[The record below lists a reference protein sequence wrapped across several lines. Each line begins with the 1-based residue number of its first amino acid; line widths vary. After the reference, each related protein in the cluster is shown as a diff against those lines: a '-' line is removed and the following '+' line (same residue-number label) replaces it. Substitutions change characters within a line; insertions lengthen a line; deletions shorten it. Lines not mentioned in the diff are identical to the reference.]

1 MQKTEIATET
11 GWLEKSVDR
20 NSNTNDETP
29 AESEFVPKRDED
41 IPASVEALVTLDN
54 DMLLD
59 ASDRVAP
66 STIGLEKP
74 MWRHPFPRALL
85 VLFGVGVLGIVI
97 SQLTQGN
104 YPSAETAPP
113 SSVPTPTPTSSPRV
127 VGSENGEL
135 QSRLATVRLNMK
147 LQNIKE
153 KRVASNKA
161 TLSKPVTNKPKLD
174 RAPQP
179 STVTTTEPRQVV
191 IYRTA
196 PTKSNLSPQVQ
207 PQRTWEKQQSKLAEP
222 KQAIDPQKEWL
233 AAANIGSY
241 GQISSNS
248 NITSADSETSS
259 LATANAYETQSAR
272 ESNISEPSGGI
283 GLAPERVR
291 NSRSNKVPSSSSHVA
306 GNNNIVGE
314 DNKGEGTLFLSTSPS
329 NKLVSNRTTYSQQ
342 ADVQPSTINNSTT
355 FFGPTDQGLKK
366 AHSLV
371 VGTKAKARL
380 QTPIAWSDEV
390 RNPNQNFLVEL
401 SEPLKGS
408 DGEVSIPKG
417 AYLVARVS
425 DFDPGGIIQMSAVS
439 YLSTLR
445 DRTIERPLPQG
456 AILILGKGGKPL
468 QAKLTRNNHSF
479 GNIGTVLLSGADA
492 ATSLVN
498 QATSQSY
505 LGKGGSFS
513 TTTTNPNPNYSAGFG
528 QGVANELLQQIQERN
543 QRARQQSESQPNV
556 YILAQNTKVQVFVN
570 SSVSLQPE

>member
-20 NSNTNDETP
+20 NVNTNDETP
-29 AESEFVPKRDED
+29 AEAEFVPKIEED
-41 IPASVEALVTLDN
+41 IPASVEALVTSDN

-85 VLFGVGVLGIVI
+85 VLFGVGALGIVI

-104 YPSAETAPP
+104 YPSAEKAPP
-113 SSVPTPTPTSSPRV
+113 SVAPTPTPTNSPSV
-127 VGSENGEL
+127 AGSENGEL

-161 TLSKPVTNKPKLD
+161 TLSKPVTNKPKLTH
-174 RAPQP
+174 APQP

-196 PTKSNLSPQVQ
+196 PTKSNPRPQVQ

-222 KQAIDPQKEWL
+222 KQAIDPHKEWL

-248 NITSADSETSS
+248 NTQLADSETSS
-259 LATANAYETQSAR
+259 LATANANETQFA
-272 ESNISEPSGGI
+272 SGGI
-283 GLAPERVR
+283 GLAPERLR

-314 DNKGEGTLFLSTSPS
+314 DNKGEGTLFLNTSPS
-329 NKLVSNRTTYSQQ
+329 NFLASNRTSENQTTDPQQ
-342 ADVQPSTINNSTT
+342 ADVQPSNSTT
-355 FFGPTDQGLKK
+355 DLEPTELSLKK

-390 RNPNQNFLVEL
+390 RNPNQNFLVKL

-408 DGEVSIPKG
+408 DGEVSLPKG

-425 DFDPGGIIQMSAVS
+425 TAEASGIIQMSAVS
-439 YLSTLR
+439 YLSTVGE
-445 DRTIERPLPQG
+445 RTISLPLPQG
-456 AILILGKGGKPL
+456 AILILGKNGQPL
-468 QAKLTRNNHSF
+468 QAKLTRNHS
-479 GNIGTVLLSGADA
+479 GTNVVTVLLSGADA

-505 LGKGGSFS
+505 LGNGGSFS
-513 TTTTNPNPNYSAGFG
+513 TTTTSPNPNYVAGFG
-528 QGVANELLQQIQERN
+528 QGVASELLQQIQQRN
-543 QRARQQSESQPNV
+543 QRAQQQSESQPNV
-556 YILAQNTKVQVFVN
+556 YILPQNTKVQVFVN
-570 SSVSLQPE
+570 DSVSLQSE

>member
-29 AESEFVPKRDED
+29 AESEFVPKIEED
-41 IPASVEALVTLDN
+41 IPASVEALVTSDN

-85 VLFGVGVLGIVI
+85 VLFGVGALGIVI

-104 YPSAETAPP
+104 YPSAEKAPP
-113 SSVPTPTPTSSPRV
+113 SVASTPTPTNSPSV
-127 VGSENGEL
+127 AGSENGEL

-153 KRVASNKA
+153 KRVAANKA
-161 TLSKPVTNKPKLD
+161 TLSKPATNKPKLTH
-174 RAPQP
+174 APQP

-207 PQRTWEKQQSKLAEP
+207 PQRTWGKQQSKLAEP

-283 GLAPERVR
+283 GLAPERL
-291 NSRSNKVPSSSSHVA
+291 SH
-306 GNNNIVGE
+306 
-314 DNKGEGTLFLSTSPS
+314 
-329 NKLVSNRTTYSQQ
+329 KLASNRTSENQTTAPQQ
-342 ADVQPSTINNSTT
+342 ADVQPSNFTT
-355 FFGPTDQGLKK
+355 DLEPTELSLKK

-408 DGEVSIPKG
+408 DGEVLIPKG

-425 DFDPGGIIQMSAVS
+425 AAGAGGIIQMSAVS
-439 YLSTLR
+439 YLSTR
-445 DRTIERPLPQG
+445 NERTIERPLPQG
-456 AILILGKGGKPL
+456 AILILGKNGQPL
-468 QAKLTRNNHSF
+468 QAKLTGNHR
-479 GNIGTVLLSGADA
+479 GTNVVTVLLSGADA

-505 LGKGGSFS
+505 LGNGGSFS
-513 TTTTNPNPNYSAGFG
+513 TTTTSHNPNYVAGFG
-528 QGVANELLQQIQERN
+528 QGVASELMQQIQQRN
-543 QRARQQSESQPNV
+543 QHARQQSESQPNV

-570 SSVSLQPE
+570 SSVSLPGR

>member
-20 NSNTNDETP
+20 NVSTNDETET
-29 AESEFVPKRDED
+29 ESEFVPKIEED
-41 IPASVEALVTLDN
+41 IPASVEALVTPDN

-85 VLFGVGVLGIVI
+85 VLVGVGALGIVI

-104 YPSAETAPP
+104 YPSAEKAPP
-113 SSVPTPTPTSSPRV
+113 SVASTPTPTNSPSV
-127 VGSENGEL
+127 AGSENGEL

-153 KRVASNKA
+153 QRVASNKA
-161 TLSKPVTNKPKLD
+161 AVSKPVTNKPKLTH
-174 RAPQP
+174 APQP

-196 PTKSNLSPQVQ
+196 PTKSNPRPQVQ
-207 PQRTWEKQQSKLAEP
+207 PQRIWGKQQSKSEP
-222 KQAIDPQKEWL
+222 KQAIDPHKEWL

-248 NITSADSETSS
+248 NTQLADSETSS
-259 LATANAYETQSAR
+259 LATANANETQSA
-272 ESNISEPSGGI
+272 SGGI

-291 NSRSNKVPSSSSHVA
+291 NSRSNKVPSPSSHVA

-329 NKLVSNRTTYSQQ
+329 NKLVSNRTSENQTTVPQQ
-342 ADVQPSTINNSTT
+342 ADLQPNNSTIDLE
-355 FFGPTDQGLKK
+355 PTELGLKK
-366 AHSLV
+366 GHSLV

-408 DGEVSIPKG
+408 DGEVLIPIG
-417 AYLVARVS
+417 AYLVAQVS
-425 DFDPGGIIQMSAVS
+425 AAQPGGIIQMSAVS
-439 YLSTLR
+439 YLSTR
-445 DRTIERPLPQG
+445 NDHTIERPLPQG
-456 AILILGKGGKPL
+456 AILILGKNGQPL
-468 QAKLTRNNHSF
+468 QAKVTRNYSGTNVV
-479 GNIGTVLLSGADA
+479 TVLLSGASA

-505 LGKGGSFS
+505 LGNGGSFS
-513 TTTTNPNPNYSAGFG
+513 TTTTSPNPNYVAGFG

-543 QRARQQSESQPNV
+543 QRARQQSESQPN
-556 YILAQNTKVQVFVN
+556 YILPQNTKVQVFVN
-570 SSVSLQPE
+570 DSVSLP

>member
-20 NSNTNDETP
+20 NGNTDVDTE
-29 AESEFVPKRDED
+29 AEPEFEPKIDED
-41 IPASVEALVTLDN
+41 ILASVEALVTPDN

-85 VLFGVGVLGIVI
+85 VLFGVGALGIVI

-104 YPSAETAPP
+104 YPSAEKAPP
-113 SSVPTPTPTSSPRV
+113 SSVPTPTPTSSPSV

-196 PTKSNLSPQVQ
+196 PTKSNPPQVQ
-207 PQRTWEKQQSKLAEP
+207 PQRTWGKQQSKSEP

-241 GQISSNS
+241 GQVSSNS
-248 NITSADSETSS
+248 NTTSADSETSVET
-259 LATANAYETQSAR
+259 TANVDETQSASG
-272 ESNISEPSGGI
+272 SNISEPSGGI
-283 GLAPERVR
+283 GLAPERFR
-291 NSRSNKVPSSSSHVA
+291 
-306 GNNNIVGE
+306 
-314 DNKGEGTLFLSTSPS
+314 
-329 NKLVSNRTTYSQQ
+329 NKLASNRTTYPQQ
-342 ADVQPSTINNSTT
+342 ADVQPGTVNNKTT
-355 FFGPTDQGLKK
+355 FFGPTEQGLKK

-371 VGTKAKARL
+371 IGTKAKARL
-380 QTPIAWSDEV
+380 QTPIAWSGEV
-390 RNPNQNFLVEL
+390 RNLNQNFLVEL

-408 DGEVSIPKG
+408 DGSVLIPIG

-425 DFDPGGIIQMSAVS
+425 NFDPGGIIQMSAVS

-456 AILILGKGGKPL
+456 AILILGKGGRPL
-468 QAKLTRNNHSF
+468 QAKLTRNNHT
-479 GNIGTVLLSGADA
+479 GTNIGTVLLSGADA

-505 LGKGGSFS
+505 LGNGGSFS
-513 TTTTNPNPNYSAGFG
+513 TTTTSPNPNYVARFG
-528 QGVANELLQQIQERN
+528 QGVASELLQQIQERN

-570 SSVSLQPE
+570 DSVSLQSE

>member
-20 NSNTNDETP
+20 NVSTNDETET
-29 AESEFVPKRDED
+29 ESEFVPKIEED
-41 IPASVEALVTLDN
+41 IPASVEALVTPDN

-85 VLFGVGVLGIVI
+85 VLFGVGALGIVI

-104 YPSAETAPP
+104 YPSAEKAPP
-113 SSVPTPTPTSSPRV
+113 SVASTPTPTNSPSV
-127 VGSENGEL
+127 AGSENGEL

-153 KRVASNKA
+153 QRVASNKA
-161 TLSKPVTNKPKLD
+161 AVSKPVTNKPKLTH
-174 RAPQP
+174 APQP

-196 PTKSNLSPQVQ
+196 PTKSNPRPQVQ
-207 PQRTWEKQQSKLAEP
+207 PQRIWGKQQSKSEP
-222 KQAIDPQKEWL
+222 KQAIDPHKEWL

-248 NITSADSETSS
+248 NTQLADSETSS
-259 LATANAYETQSAR
+259 LATANANETQSA
-272 ESNISEPSGGI
+272 SGGI

-291 NSRSNKVPSSSSHVA
+291 NSRSNKVPSPSSHVA

-329 NKLVSNRTTYSQQ
+329 NKLVSNRTSENQTTVPQQ
-342 ADVQPSTINNSTT
+342 ADLQPNNSTIDLE
-355 FFGPTDQGLKK
+355 PTELGLKK
-366 AHSLV
+366 GHSLV

-408 DGEVSIPKG
+408 DGEVLIPIG
-417 AYLVARVS
+417 AYLVAQVS
-425 DFDPGGIIQMSAVS
+425 AAQPGGIIQMSAVS
-439 YLSTLR
+439 YLSTR
-445 DRTIERPLPQG
+445 NDHTIERPLPQG
-456 AILILGKGGKPL
+456 AILILGKNGQPL
-468 QAKLTRNNHSF
+468 QAKVTRNYSGTNVV
-479 GNIGTVLLSGADA
+479 TVLLSGASA

-505 LGKGGSFS
+505 LGNGGSFS
-513 TTTTNPNPNYSAGFG
+513 TTTTSPNPNYVAGFG

-543 QRARQQSESQPNV
+543 QRARQQSESQPN
-556 YILAQNTKVQVFVN
+556 YILPQNTKVQVFVN
-570 SSVSLQPE
+570 DSVSLP

>member
-41 IPASVEALVTLDN
+41 IPASVEALVTPDN

-85 VLFGVGVLGIVI
+85 VLFGVGALGIVI

-104 YPSAETAPP
+104 YPSAEKAPP
-113 SSVPTPTPTSSPRV
+113 SSVPIPTPTSSPSV
-127 VGSENGEL
+127 AGSENGEL

-207 PQRTWEKQQSKLAEP
+207 PQRTWVQQQLKPEP
-222 KQAIDPQKEWL
+222 KQTIDPQKEWL

-248 NITSADSETSS
+248 NTQLADSETSS
-259 LATANAYETQSAR
+259 LATANVDGEVLRNKIQSDSSHIARNNNATRGDNKGSGILLTREFQETQSA
-272 ESNISEPSGGI
+272 SGGI
-283 GLAPERVR
+283 GLAPERL
-291 NSRSNKVPSSSSHVA
+291 SH
-306 GNNNIVGE
+306 
-314 DNKGEGTLFLSTSPS
+314 
-329 NKLVSNRTTYSQQ
+329 KLASNRTSENRTTAPQQ
-342 ADVQPSTINNSTT
+342 ADVQPSNSTT
-355 FFGPTDQGLKK
+355 HLEPTELSLKK

-390 RNPNQNFLVEL
+390 QNPNQNFLVQL

-408 DGEVSIPKG
+408 DGKVSIPTG

-425 DFDPGGIIQMSAVS
+425 AAGASGIILLSAVS
-439 YLSTLR
+439 YLSTR
-445 DRTIERPLPQG
+445 NERTLERPLPQG
-456 AILILGKGGKPL
+456 AILILGKNGQPL
-468 QAKLTRNNHSF
+468 QAKLTRNHHSGSNF
-479 GNIGTVLLSGADA
+479 VTVLLSGADA

-505 LGKGGSFS
+505 LGNGGSFS
-513 TTTTNPNPNYSAGFG
+513 TTTTSPNPNYVAGFG

-570 SSVSLQPE
+570 DSVSLQSE

>member
-29 AESEFVPKRDED
+29 AESEFVPKIEED
-41 IPASVEALVTLDN
+41 IPASVEALVTSDN

-85 VLFGVGVLGIVI
+85 VLFGVGALGIVI

-104 YPSAETAPP
+104 YPSAEKAPP
-113 SSVPTPTPTSSPRV
+113 SVASTPTPTNSPSV
-127 VGSENGEL
+127 AGSENGEL

-153 KRVASNKA
+153 KRVAANKA
-161 TLSKPVTNKPKLD
+161 TLSKPATNKPKLTH
-174 RAPQP
+174 APQP

-207 PQRTWEKQQSKLAEP
+207 PQRTWGKQQSKLAEP

-283 GLAPERVR
+283 GLAPER
-291 NSRSNKVPSSSSHVA
+291 
-306 GNNNIVGE
+306 
-314 DNKGEGTLFLSTSPS
+314 LS
-329 NKLVSNRTTYSQQ
+329 NKLASNRTSENRTTAPQQ
-342 ADVQPSTINNSTT
+342 ADVQPSNFTT
-355 FFGPTDQGLKK
+355 DLEPTELSLKK

-408 DGEVSIPKG
+408 DGEVLIPKG

-425 DFDPGGIIQMSAVS
+425 AAGAGGIIQMSAVS
-439 YLSTLR
+439 YLSTR
-445 DRTIERPLPQG
+445 NERTIERPLPQG
-456 AILILGKGGKPL
+456 AILILGKNGQPL
-468 QAKLTRNNHSF
+468 QAKLTGNHR
-479 GNIGTVLLSGADA
+479 GTNVVTVLLSGADA

-505 LGKGGSFS
+505 LGNGGSFS
-513 TTTTNPNPNYSAGFG
+513 TTTSRNPNYVAGFG
-528 QGVANELLQQIQERN
+528 QGVASELMQQIQQRN
-543 QRARQQSESQPNV
+543 QHARQQSESQPNV
-556 YILAQNTKVQVFVN
+556 YILPQNTKVQVFVN
-570 SSVSLQPE
+570 SSVSLQSE

>member
-20 NSNTNDETP
+20 NVNTNHETE
-29 AESEFVPKRDED
+29 AESEFVPKIEED
-41 IPASVEALVTLDN
+41 IPASVEALVTSDN

-85 VLFGVGVLGIVI
+85 VLFGVGALGIVI

-104 YPSAETAPP
+104 YPSAEKAPP
-113 SSVPTPTPTSSPRV
+113 SVASTPTPTNSPSV
-127 VGSENGEL
+127 AGSENGEL

-153 KRVASNKA
+153 KRVAANKA
-161 TLSKPVTNKPKLD
+161 TLSKPATNKPKLTH
-174 RAPQP
+174 APQP

-222 KQAIDPQKEWL
+222 KQAIDPHKEWL

-259 LATANAYETQSAR
+259 LATANANETQSA
-272 ESNISEPSGGI
+272 SGGI
-283 GLAPERVR
+283 GLAPERLR

-314 DNKGEGTLFLSTSPS
+314 DNKGEGTLFLNTSPS
-329 NKLVSNRTTYSQQ
+329 NFLASNRTTDPQQ
-342 ADVQPSTINNSTT
+342 ADVQPSNSTT
-355 FFGPTDQGLKK
+355 HLEPTELSLKK

-425 DFDPGGIIQMSAVS
+425 AAGAGGIIQMSAVS
-439 YLSTLR
+439 YLSTR
-445 DRTIERPLPQG
+445 NDRTIERPLPQG
-456 AILILGKGGKPL
+456 AILILGKNGQPL
-468 QAKLTRNNHSF
+468 QAKVTGNHR
-479 GNIGTVLLSGADA
+479 GTNVVTVLLSGASA

-505 LGKGGSFS
+505 LGNGGSFS
-513 TTTTNPNPNYSAGFG
+513 TTTTSPNPNYVAGFG
-528 QGVANELLQQIQERN
+528 QGVASELMQQIQQRN
-543 QRARQQSESQPNV
+543 QHARQQSESQPNV

-570 SSVSLQPE
+570 DSVSLP